1 MNDCMPSFYP
11 QPYLLPLLLAAVL
24 AACASSAPAPVET
37 RDTSRTKAVVG
48 PVMSSSSSTA
58 SAVTGARP
66 GYYVVKKG
74 DTLYSI
80 AMENGHSYR
89 DVATWNNIDNPA
101 MIAVGQEL
109 RVQPPDAPAAS
120 ASGTRPVIAPRI
132 ESRPIDQSAPVATQ
146 SGAMASS
153 AASSAANTLPAAGGI
168 AAANAGGIVSE
179 PRGGRLPYSDKAWKD
194 LQAAA
199 VAQSEPKAAP
209 ASASAPVAEVKP
221 VPKPAPAAASA
232 PIAAPT
238 NSAPAAVD
246 TAVKTSED
254 GIDWS
259 WPSGGRVIG
268 AFNDSSNKG
277 VDIGGAIGDP
287 VVAAASGKVIYA
299 GSALRGYGN
308 LVIIQHAAQ
317 YTSVYAHNKEILVK
331 ENQSVQKGQ
340 KIAVMGDSDS
350 DKPKLHF
357 EVRKQGKPADPLKFL
372 PTR

>member
-1 MNDCMPSFYP
+1 MPRFQTLSG
-11 QPYLLPLLLAAVL
+11 LLLTAVL
-24 AACASSAPAPVET
+24 AACASKAPAPVET

-48 PVMSSSSSTA
+48 PVVSSPSAPSVSSSPA
-58 SAVTGARP
+58 APAAARP

-89 DVATWNNIDNPA
+89 EVASWNNIDNPA
-101 MIAVGQEL
+101 LIAVGQEL
-109 RVQPPDAPAAS
+109 RVQPPEAPVAS
-120 ASGTRPVIAPRI
+120 SAGTRPVVVPRI
-132 ESRPIDQSAPVATQ
+132 ESRPLDQSAPVATQ
-146 SGAMASS
+146 SGAV
-153 AASSAANTLPAAGGI
+153 AGG
-168 AAANAGGIVSE
+168 ATSAPVVASGVASANATGIVTE
-179 PRGGRLPYSDKAWKD
+179 PRGGRMAYSDKAWKD

-199 VAQSEPKAAP
+199 LAQSEPKAAP
-209 ASASAPVAEVKP
+209 AVASAPVA
-221 VPKPAPAAASA
+221 VPKAPSAASSA
-232 PIAAPT
+232 PVAAPVASASSS
-238 NSAPAAVD
+238 SAPLADA
-246 TAVKTSED
+246 AVKTSDE
-254 GIDWS
+254 GIEWS
-259 WPSGGRVIG
+259 WPSGGKVLG
-268 AFNDSSNKG
+268 TFNDSSNKG